1 MGLLVNWH
9 KWFQK
14 KEENL
19 SPQKNDMG
27 ALPESFMQK
36 DAEHVNPD
44 ALQKPT
50 GDFRTAKDMQDSILD
65 LCRLLSRKLNGS
77 KRIWNTRKIG

>member
-19 SPQKNDMG
+19 SLQKNDMG

-36 DAEHVNPD
+36 DGHSV
-44 ALQKPT
+44 
-50 GDFRTAKDMQDSILD
+50 
-65 LCRLLSRKLNGS
+65 
-77 KRIWNTRKIG
+77 

>member
-19 SPQKNDMG
+19 SLQKNDMG
-27 ALPESFMQK
+27 TSPEFMNYGK
-36 DAEHVNPD
+36 
-44 ALQKPT
+44 
-50 GDFRTAKDMQDSILD
+50 
-65 LCRLLSRKLNGS
+65 
-77 KRIWNTRKIG
+77 